1 MMPRRS
7 CDETGA
13 LGPASA
19 ERLGRDRAQHPLPV
33 SEGAQVALAMDAV
46 EFKTGHLGD
55 RQARLCD
62 FFTQNGI
69 PAEVA
74 IEITWWFVT
83 FAWTRG
89 ART

>member
-62 FFTQNGI
+62 THCQEGLNLK
-69 PAEVA
+69 A
-74 IEITWWFVT
+74 VT
-83 FAWTRG
+83 PDTAAVSGLGLVRV
-89 ART
+89 R